1 MRGRQAG
8 TGDKSFLHLD
18 LQAAEREWAWH
29 GRWKLLSLSTVHT
42 SSNKTGLPD
51 PFQIVQLTGGQTF
64 KHGSVG
70 KFSLHPHGA
79 ELNVAL
85 NFKYFDE

>member
-18 LQAAEREWAWH
+18 LQAAEREWAWP

-42 SSNKTGLPD
+42 SSNKTILPD
-51 PFQIVQLTGGQTF
+51 PFQIVQLTGGQAF

-70 KFSLHPHGA
+70 EILITPPWGGIKCGFKF
-79 ELNVAL
+79 
-85 NFKYFDE
+85 